1 MASTARNRAV
11 IDRDLAVA
19 RLCRVLGHPTR
30 VAIIRLLLE
39 RDRTVSELIGELGAP
54 QSRVS
59 NHLACLR
66 WCGFVQSTRRG
77 RLVTYRLTDRRIVE
91 LLDQVDLI
99 AADRLDHLLACR
111 RIGPDWI

>member
-1 MASTARNRAV
+1 MASTTSNQAI
-11 IDRDLAVA
+11 IDRDLTVA
-19 RLCRVLGHPTR
+19 RLCRVLGNPTR

-39 RDRTVSELIGELGAP
+39 RDRTVSELLTELGAP

-66 WCGFVQSTRRG
+66 WCRFVESKRRG

-91 LLDQVDLI
+91 LIDLVDLI
-99 AADRLDHLLACR
+99 AVDHRGHLLTCH